1 MGKGREGPST
11 SGGECRRVGI
21 GCHVSFAQLLSK
33 KICSTGRHAPNQ
45 ISMYE
50 AIKYIHNIDNY
61 RKQDLLHNIRA

>member
-45 ISMYE
+45 NSMYE
-50 AIKYIHNIDNY
+50 ALKYNNY
-61 RKQDLLHNIRA
+61 RKKDLLHNIRV